1 MSDVG
6 HAPDGRFGRVELVAA
21 ERRFA
26 VDGVPVALGSRAF
39 DLLAALVARRD
50 RVVGKDELI
59 EVVWPGLVVEDN
71 NLQVQISAL
80 RKVLGAAAI
89 ATVPGRGYQF
99 TVAAAA
105 PIGTSWAAAWPAA
118 ETQSP
123 ATPTVASARA
133 SASAA
138 TSGRRCRLLVAD
150 DNKVNRLLLCRSLAL
165 LEHEVASVENGRQA
179 LAALRSERFDL
190 LLLDL
195 QMPELDGFAVLEERS
210 TDAALQAVPVIV
222 TSSLEGAAA
231 VARCIEL
238 GADDFLHKPVN
249 PMLLKARVE
258 ASLERKQLRDRER
271 GLLAR
276 LLPDLPAHLR
286 QGGAAADGQRVTAT
300 LMAARLGGIEPL
312 AAAETPAA
320 TLDMLGSWSTLM
332 VDAVEAHGGWVHQF
346 AGDGVAAAFG
356 TGAPA
361 DAALQALEAAL
372 EMRALGDQFNGER
385 GAAGRPAPTLA
396 IGLAT
401 GTVTIGYGG
410 TQHRAALVCV
420 GAAAQR
426 AARLEALAGAAGE
439 TLIDEATRAALAGRA
454 DTEPRAGADILS
466 PADIG
471 PVHALRVRRFR
482 SEP

>member
-1 MSDVG
+1 
-6 HAPDGRFGRVELVAA
+6 
-21 ERRFA
+21 
-26 VDGVPVALGSRAF
+26 
-39 DLLAALVARRD
+39 
-50 RVVGKDELI
+50 
-59 EVVWPGLVVEDN
+59 
-71 NLQVQISAL
+71 
-80 RKVLGAAAI
+80 
-89 ATVPGRGYQF
+89 
-99 TVAAAA
+99 
-105 PIGTSWAAAWPAA
+105 
-118 ETQSP
+118 
-123 ATPTVASARA
+123 
-133 SASAA
+133 
-138 TSGRRCRLLVAD
+138 
-150 DNKVNRLLLCRSLAL
+150 
-165 LEHEVASVENGRQA
+165 VASVENGREA
-179 LAALRSERFDL
+179 LAALRTERFDL

-195 QMPELDGFAVLEERS
+195 QMPELDGFAVLEARFA
-210 TDAALQAVPVIV
+210 DPALQSVPVIV
-222 TSSLEGAAA
+222 TSSLEGAAP

-271 GLLAR
+271 SLLAR
-276 LLPDLPAHLR
+276 LLPDLPVHLR
-286 QGGAAADGQRVTAT
+286 QGGAAAEGRRVTAT
-300 LMAARLGGIEPL
+300 LLAARLGGIEPL

-320 TLDMLGSWSTLM
+320 TLDLLGSWSTLM
-332 VDAVEAHGGWVHQF
+332 VDAVEAHGGWVYQV

-401 GTVTIGYGG
+401 GTVTVGHAG

-439 TLIDEATRAALAGRA
+439 TLIDEATHAALAGRA
-454 DTEPRAGADILS
+454 DTEPRTDVDTPGPAHAGTL
-466 PADIG
+466 
-471 PVHALRVRRFR
+471 HAIRVRRSR
-482 SEP
+482 PEP